1 MKNEIILILK
11 HYYSSFLSKRIEF
24 YEKGEN
30 MIERNLYLSK
40 LIASKE
46 NGFPKIIT
54 GLRRCGKSYLLKEI
68 YKDYLLKHDVSD
80 ENIIIIELDDL
91 KNAKY
96 RNPIELDKY
105 IRKQCNINK
114 MNYVFIDEIQ
124 LVTTIVNP
132 AFTNGEIIIA
142 KENDKDVISFVE
154 VVLGLSREKYI
165 DLYATGSNS
174 KMLSSDVITEFRDK
188 ATNISLYPI
197 SFEEFVEY
205 KGNSS
210 SDIVFEYMR
219 YGGMPL
225 AILKN
230 GEEKKQYLKGLFETT
245 YFKDILEH
253 NKLEKTEALDSLCNI
268 LSEGTG
274 QLFNAQKIADTYK
287 IVTKDNIDKDTV
299 KKYIDYF
306 IDAFVIKEA
315 KRYDVKGNNE
325 IGALRK
331 YFFVDNG
338 LRNARLNFAYDDEG
352 QMLENMIYNELIY
365 NGYTVNVGAFEKYE
379 KDKNGKS
386 IRKTYEIDF
395 VAQRGIKKY
404 YIQVASDIS
413 NADTKAR
420 EVKPFLALKDT
431 IQKIIVINKPLDE
444 SLDLNGFTVIG
455 VADFLLRFIK

>member
-1 MKNEIILILK
+1 
-11 HYYSSFLSKRIEF
+11 
-24 YEKGEN
+24 

-40 LIASKE
+40 LIAAKG

-68 YKDYLLKHDVSD
+68 YKNYLLNNGVSED
-80 ENIIIIELDDL
+80 NIIIIELDDL
-91 KNAKY
+91 KNVKY

-105 IRKQCNINK
+105 VREKCDINK

-132 AFTNGEIIIA
+132 AFTNGKIKIA
-142 KENDKDVISFVE
+142 KNDDKDVISFVE

-197 SFEEFVEY
+197 SFEEYCKY
-205 KGNSS
+205 KGDSS
-210 SDIVFEYMR
+210 SDTIFEYMR

-230 GEEKKQYLKGLFETT
+230 GEEKKEYLKSLFETT

-253 NKLEKTEALDSLCNI
+253 NNLNKTDALDSLCNI

-274 QLFNAQKIADTYK
+274 QLFNAQNIADTYK
-287 IVTKDNIDKDTV
+287 SVTKDNIDKITV

-306 IDAFVIKEA
+306 IDAFILREA

-325 IGALRK
+325 IGALKK

-338 LRNARLNFAYDDEG
+338 LRNAKLNFAYDDEG

-365 NGYTVNVGAFEKYE
+365 NGYTVNVGTFEKIE
-379 KDKNGKS
+379 KNKIGKS
-386 IRKTYEIDF
+386 IRKTYEIDV
-395 VAQRGIKKY
+395 VAQKGIKKY

-420 EVKPFLALKDT
+420 EVKPFLALNDS
-431 IQKIIVINKPLDE
+431 IQKVIVINKPLEE

>member
-1 MKNEIILILK
+1 
-11 HYYSSFLSKRIEF
+11 
-24 YEKGEN
+24 
-30 MIERNLYLSK
+30 MIERNVYLSK
-40 LIASKE
+40 LISSKG

-54 GLRRCGKSYLLKEI
+54 GVRRCGKSYLLKEI
-68 YKDYLLKHDVSD
+68 FKKHLLGEGVSED
-80 ENIIIIELDDL
+80 NIIIVELDDL
-91 KNAKY
+91 KNVKY

-105 IRKQCNINK
+105 IRNKCNVNTI
-114 MNYVFIDEIQ
+114 NYVFIDEVQ

-132 AFTNGEIIIA
+132 IFTNGEYVIA
-142 KENDKDVISFVE
+142 KEDDKDVISFVE

-188 ATNISLYPI
+188 ATNISLYPL
-197 SFEEFVEY
+197 SFEEFSNY
-205 KGNSS
+205 KNSRS
-210 SDIVFEYMR
+210 SDTVFEYMR

-225 AILKN
+225 AVLKDIN
-230 GEEKKQYLKGLFETT
+230 DKKDYLKGLFETT

-268 LSEGTG
+268 ISEGTG
-274 QLFNAQKIADTYK
+274 QLFNSQKIADTYK
-287 IVTKDNIDKDTV
+287 SVTKDSIDKDTV

-306 IDAFVIKEA
+306 IDAFILREA
-315 KRYDVKGNNE
+315 TRYDVKGNNE

-352 QMLENMIYNELIY
+352 QMLENMVYNELLY
-365 NGYTVNVGAFEKYE
+365 KGYTVNVGTFEKYE
-379 KDKNGKS
+379 KNKNGES
-386 IRKTYEIDF
+386 VRKTYEIDF

-413 NADTKAR
+413 NAETKAR
-420 EVKPFLALKDT
+420 ELKPFFALKDS
-431 IQKIIVINKPLDE
+431 IQKIIVINKPLEE

-455 VADFLLRFIK
+455 IADFLLRFIK

>member
-1 MKNEIILILK
+1 
-11 HYYSSFLSKRIEF
+11 
-24 YEKGEN
+24 
-30 MIERNLYLSK
+30 MIERNVYLSK
-40 LIASKE
+40 LISSKG

-54 GLRRCGKSYLLKEI
+54 GVRRCGKSYLLKEI
-68 YKDYLLKHDVSD
+68 FKKHLLGEGVSED
-80 ENIIIIELDDL
+80 NIIIVELDDL
-91 KNAKY
+91 KNVKY

-105 IRKQCNINK
+105 IRNKCNVNTI
-114 MNYVFIDEIQ
+114 NYVFIDEVQ

-132 AFTNGEIIIA
+132 IFTNGEYVIA
-142 KENDKDVISFVE
+142 KEDDKDVISFVE

-188 ATNISLYPI
+188 ATNISLYPL
-197 SFEEFVEY
+197 SFEEFSNY
-205 KGNSS
+205 KNSRS
-210 SDIVFEYMR
+210 SDTVFEYMR

-225 AILKN
+225 AVLKDIN
-230 GEEKKQYLKGLFETT
+230 DKKDYLKGLFETT

-268 LSEGTG
+268 ISEGTG
-274 QLFNAQKIADTYK
+274 QLFNSKKIADTYK
-287 IVTKDNIDKDTV
+287 SVTKDSIDKDTV

-306 IDAFVIKEA
+306 VDAFILREA
-315 KRYDVKGNNE
+315 TRYDVKGNNE

-352 QMLENMIYNELIY
+352 QMLENMVYNELLY
-365 NGYTVNVGAFEKYE
+365 NGYTVNVGTFEKYE
-379 KDKNGKS
+379 KNKNGES
-386 IRKTYEIDF
+386 VRKTYEIDF

-413 NADTKAR
+413 NAETKAR
-420 EVKPFLALKDT
+420 ELKPFFALKDS
-431 IQKIIVINKPLDE
+431 IQKIIVINKPLEE

-455 VADFLLRFIK
+455 IADFLLRFIK

>member
-1 MKNEIILILK
+1 
-11 HYYSSFLSKRIEF
+11 
-24 YEKGEN
+24 
-30 MIERNLYLSK
+30 MIERNVYLSK
-40 LIASKE
+40 LISAKG

-54 GLRRCGKSYLLKEI
+54 GVRRCGKSYLLKEI
-68 YKDYLLKHDVSD
+68 FKKHLLGEGVSED
-80 ENIIIIELDDL
+80 NIIIVELDDL
-91 KNAKY
+91 KNVKY

-105 IRKQCNINK
+105 IRNKCNVNTI
-114 MNYVFIDEIQ
+114 NYVFIDEVQ

-132 AFTNGEIIIA
+132 IFTNGEYVIA
-142 KENDKDVISFVE
+142 KEDDKDVISFVE

-188 ATNISLYPI
+188 ATNISLYPLT
-197 SFEEFVEY
+197 FEEFSNY
-205 KGNSS
+205 KNSKS
-210 SDIVFEYMR
+210 SDTVFEYMR

-225 AILKN
+225 AVLKDIN
-230 GEEKKQYLKGLFETT
+230 DKKDYLKGLFETT

-268 LSEGTG
+268 ISEGTG
-274 QLFNAQKIADTYK
+274 QLFNSKKIADTYK
-287 IVTKDNIDKDTV
+287 SVTKDSIDKDTV

-306 IDAFVIKEA
+306 VDAFILREA
-315 KRYDVKGNNE
+315 TRYDVKGNNE

-352 QMLENMIYNELIY
+352 QMLENMVYNELLY
-365 NGYTVNVGAFEKYE
+365 NGYTVNVGTFEKYE
-379 KDKNGKS
+379 KNKNGES
-386 IRKTYEIDF
+386 VRKTYEIDF

-404 YIQVASDIS
+404 YIQVTNDIS
-413 NADTKAR
+413 NAETKAR
-420 EVKPFLALKDT
+420 ELKPFFALKDS
-431 IQKIIVINKPLDE
+431 IQKIIVINKPLEE

-455 VADFLLRFIK
+455 IADFLLRFIK

>member
-1 MKNEIILILK
+1 
-11 HYYSSFLSKRIEF
+11 
-24 YEKGEN
+24 
-30 MIERNLYLSK
+30 MIERNVYLSK
-40 LIASKE
+40 LISSKG

-54 GLRRCGKSYLLKEI
+54 GVRRCGKSYLLKEI
-68 YKDYLLKHDVSD
+68 FKKHLLGEGVSED
-80 ENIIIIELDDL
+80 NIIIVELDNL
-91 KNAKY
+91 KNVKY

-105 IRKQCNINK
+105 IRNKCNVNTI
-114 MNYVFIDEIQ
+114 NYVFIDEVQ

-132 AFTNGEIIIA
+132 IFTNGEYVIA
-142 KENDKDVISFVE
+142 KEDDKDVISFVE

-188 ATNISLYPI
+188 ATNISLYPL
-197 SFEEFVEY
+197 SFEEFSNY
-205 KGNSS
+205 KNSRS
-210 SDIVFEYMR
+210 SDTVFEYMR

-225 AILKN
+225 AVLKDIN
-230 GEEKKQYLKGLFETT
+230 DKKDYLKGLFETT

-268 LSEGTG
+268 ISEGTG
-274 QLFNAQKIADTYK
+274 QLFNSQKIADTYK
-287 IVTKDNIDKDTV
+287 SVTKDSIDKDTV

-306 IDAFVIKEA
+306 VDAFILREA
-315 KRYDVKGNNE
+315 TRYDVKGNNE

-352 QMLENMIYNELIY
+352 QMLENMVYNELLY
-365 NGYTVNVGAFEKYE
+365 NGYTVNVGTFEKYE
-379 KDKNGKS
+379 KNKNGES
-386 IRKTYEIDF
+386 VRKTYEIDF

-404 YIQVASDIS
+404 YIQVANDIS
-413 NADTKAR
+413 NAETKTR
-420 EVKPFLALKDT
+420 ELKPFFALKDS
-431 IQKIIVINKPLDE
+431 IQKIIVINKPLEE

-455 VADFLLRFIK
+455 IADFLLRFIK

>member
-1 MKNEIILILK
+1 
-11 HYYSSFLSKRIEF
+11 
-24 YEKGEN
+24 
-30 MIERNLYLSK
+30 MIERNVYLSK
-40 LIASKE
+40 LISSKG

-54 GLRRCGKSYLLKEI
+54 GVRRCGKSYLLKEI
-68 YKDYLLKHDVSD
+68 FKKHLLGEGVSED
-80 ENIIIIELDDL
+80 NIIIVELDDL
-91 KNAKY
+91 KNVKY

-105 IRKQCNINK
+105 IRNKCNVNTI
-114 MNYVFIDEIQ
+114 NYVFIDEVQ

-132 AFTNGEIIIA
+132 IFTNGEYAIA
-142 KENDKDVISFVE
+142 KEDDKDVISFVE

-188 ATNISLYPI
+188 ATNISLYPL
-197 SFEEFVEY
+197 SFEEFSNY
-205 KGNSS
+205 KNSRS
-210 SDIVFEYMR
+210 SDTVFEYMR

-225 AILKN
+225 AVLKDIN
-230 GEEKKQYLKGLFETT
+230 DKKDYLKGLFETT

-268 LSEGTG
+268 ISEGTG
-274 QLFNAQKIADTYK
+274 QLFNSKKIADTYK
-287 IVTKDNIDKDTV
+287 SVTKDSIDKDTV

-306 IDAFVIKEA
+306 IDAFILREA
-315 KRYDVKGNNE
+315 TRYDVKGNNE

-352 QMLENMIYNELIY
+352 QMLENMVYNELLY
-365 NGYTVNVGAFEKYE
+365 NGYTVNVGTFEKYE
-379 KDKNGKS
+379 KNKNGES
-386 IRKTYEIDF
+386 VRKTYEIDF

-404 YIQVASDIS
+404 YIQVTNDIS
-413 NADTKAR
+413 NAETKAR
-420 EVKPFLALKDT
+420 ELKPFFALKDS
-431 IQKIIVINKPLDE
+431 IQKIIVINKPLEE

-455 VADFLLRFIK
+455 IADFLLRFIK

>member
-1 MKNEIILILK
+1 
-11 HYYSSFLSKRIEF
+11 
-24 YEKGEN
+24 
-30 MIERNLYLSK
+30 MIERNVYLSK
-40 LIASKE
+40 LISSKG

-54 GLRRCGKSYLLKEI
+54 GVRRCGKSYLLKEI
-68 YKDYLLKHDVSD
+68 FKKHLLDDGVSD
-80 ENIIIIELDDL
+80 NNIIIVELDDL
-91 KNAKY
+91 KNIKY

-105 IRKQCNINK
+105 IRNKCDINTI
-114 MNYVFIDEIQ
+114 NYVFIDEVQ

-132 AFTNGEIIIA
+132 IFTNGEYVIA
-142 KENDKDVISFVE
+142 KEDDKDVISFVE

-174 KMLSSDVITEFRDK
+174 KMLSTDVITEFRDK
-188 ATNISLYPI
+188 ATNISLYPL
-197 SFEEFVEY
+197 SFEEFSNY
-205 KGNSS
+205 KNSRS
-210 SDIVFEYMR
+210 SDTVFEYMR

-225 AILKN
+225 AVLK
-230 GEEKKQYLKGLFETT
+230 ETKEKKDYLKGLFETT

-268 LSEGTG
+268 ISEGTG
-274 QLFNAQKIADTYK
+274 QLFNSQKIADTYK
-287 IVTKDNIDKDTV
+287 SVTKDGIDKDTV

-306 IDAFVIKEA
+306 IDAFILREA
-315 KRYDVKGNNE
+315 TRYDVKGNNE

-352 QMLENMIYNELIY
+352 QMLENMVYNELLY
-365 NGYTVNVGAFEKYE
+365 NGYTVNVGTFEKYE
-379 KDKNGKS
+379 KNKNGES
-386 IRKTYEIDF
+386 VRKTYEIDF

-404 YIQVASDIS
+404 YIQVANDIS
-413 NADTKAR
+413 NAETKAR
-420 EVKPFLALKDT
+420 EIKPFLALKDS
-431 IQKIIVINKPLDE
+431 IQKLIVINKPLEE

>member
-1 MKNEIILILK
+1 
-11 HYYSSFLSKRIEF
+11 
-24 YEKGEN
+24 
-30 MIERNLYLSK
+30 MIERNVYLSK
-40 LIASKE
+40 LISSKG

-54 GLRRCGKSYLLKEI
+54 GVRRCGKSYLLKEI
-68 YKDYLLKHDVSD
+68 FKKHLLGEGVSED
-80 ENIIIIELDDL
+80 NIIIVELDDL
-91 KNAKY
+91 KNVKY

-105 IRKQCNINK
+105 IRNKCNVNTI
-114 MNYVFIDEIQ
+114 NYVFIDEVQ

-132 AFTNGEIIIA
+132 IFTNGEYVIA
-142 KENDKDVISFVE
+142 KEDDKDVISFVE

-188 ATNISLYPI
+188 ATNISLYPL
-197 SFEEFVEY
+197 SFEEFSNY
-205 KGNSS
+205 KNSRS
-210 SDIVFEYMR
+210 SDTVFEYMR

-225 AILKN
+225 AVLKDIN
-230 GEEKKQYLKGLFETT
+230 DKKDYLKGLFETT

-268 LSEGTG
+268 ISEGTG
-274 QLFNAQKIADTYK
+274 QLFNSQKIADTYK
-287 IVTKDNIDKDTV
+287 SVTKDSIDKDTV

-306 IDAFVIKEA
+306 VDAFILREA
-315 KRYDVKGNNE
+315 TRYDVKGNNE

-352 QMLENMIYNELIY
+352 QMLENMVYNELLY
-365 NGYTVNVGAFEKYE
+365 NGYTVNVGTFEKYE
-379 KDKNGKS
+379 KNKNGES
-386 IRKTYEIDF
+386 VRKTYEIDF

-413 NADTKAR
+413 NAETKAR
-420 EVKPFLALKDT
+420 ELKPFFALKDS
-431 IQKIIVINKPLDE
+431 IQKIIVINKPLEE

-455 VADFLLRFIK
+455 IADFLLRFIK

>member
-1 MKNEIILILK
+1 V
-11 HYYSSFLSKRIEF
+11 
-24 YEKGEN
+24 
-30 MIERNLYLSK
+30 IERNVYLSK
-40 LIASKE
+40 LISSKG

-54 GLRRCGKSYLLKEI
+54 GVRRCGKSYLLKEI
-68 YKDYLLKHDVSD
+68 FKKHLLGEGVSED
-80 ENIIIIELDDL
+80 NIIIVELDDL
-91 KNAKY
+91 KNVKY

-105 IRKQCNINK
+105 IRNKCNVNTI
-114 MNYVFIDEIQ
+114 NYVFIDEVQ

-132 AFTNGEIIIA
+132 IFTNGEYVIA
-142 KENDKDVISFVE
+142 KEDDKDVISFVE

-188 ATNISLYPI
+188 ATNISLYPL
-197 SFEEFVEY
+197 SFEEFSNY
-205 KGNSS
+205 KNSRS
-210 SDIVFEYMR
+210 SDTVFEYMR

-225 AILKN
+225 AVLKDIN
-230 GEEKKQYLKGLFETT
+230 DKKDYLKGLFETT

-268 LSEGTG
+268 ISEGTG
-274 QLFNAQKIADTYK
+274 QLFNSQKIADTYK
-287 IVTKDNIDKDTV
+287 SVTKDSIDKDTV

-306 IDAFVIKEA
+306 VDAFILREA
-315 KRYDVKGNNE
+315 TRYDVKGNNE

-352 QMLENMIYNELIY
+352 QMLENMVYNELLY
-365 NGYTVNVGAFEKYE
+365 NGYTVNVGTFEKYE
-379 KDKNGKS
+379 KNKNGAS
-386 IRKTYEIDF
+386 VRKTYEIDF

-404 YIQVASDIS
+404 YIQVANDIS
-413 NADTKAR
+413 NAETKAR
-420 EVKPFLALKDT
+420 ELKPFFALKDS
-431 IQKIIVINKPLDE
+431 IQKIIVINKPLEE

-455 VADFLLRFIK
+455 IADFLLRFIK

>member
-1 MKNEIILILK
+1 
-11 HYYSSFLSKRIEF
+11 
-24 YEKGEN
+24 
-30 MIERNLYLSK
+30 MIERNVYLSK
-40 LIASKE
+40 LISSKG

-54 GLRRCGKSYLLKEI
+54 GVRRCGKSYLLKEI
-68 YKDYLLKHDVSD
+68 FKKHLLGEGVSED
-80 ENIIIIELDDL
+80 NIIIVELDDL
-91 KNAKY
+91 KNVKY

-105 IRKQCNINK
+105 IRNKCNVNTI
-114 MNYVFIDEIQ
+114 NYVFIDEVQ

-132 AFTNGEIIIA
+132 IFTNGEYVIA
-142 KENDKDVISFVE
+142 KEDDKDVISFVE

-188 ATNISLYPI
+188 ATNISLYPL
-197 SFEEFVEY
+197 SFEEFSNY
-205 KGNSS
+205 KNSRS
-210 SDIVFEYMR
+210 SDTVFEYMR

-225 AILKN
+225 AVLKDIN
-230 GEEKKQYLKGLFETT
+230 DKKDYLKGLFETT

-268 LSEGTG
+268 ISEGTG
-274 QLFNAQKIADTYK
+274 QLFNSQKIADTYK
-287 IVTKDNIDKDTV
+287 SVTKDSIDKDTV

-306 IDAFVIKEA
+306 VDAFILREA
-315 KRYDVKGNNE
+315 TRYDVKGNNE

-352 QMLENMIYNELIY
+352 QMLENMVYNELLY
-365 NGYTVNVGAFEKYE
+365 NGYTVNVGTFEKYE
-379 KDKNGKS
+379 KNKNGAS
-386 IRKTYEIDF
+386 VRKTYEIDF

-404 YIQVASDIS
+404 YIQVANDIS
-413 NADTKAR
+413 NAETKAR
-420 EVKPFLALKDT
+420 ELKPFFALKDS
-431 IQKIIVINKPLDE
+431 IQKIIVINKPLEE

-455 VADFLLRFIK
+455 IADFLLRFIK

>member
-1 MKNEIILILK
+1 
-11 HYYSSFLSKRIEF
+11 
-24 YEKGEN
+24 
-30 MIERNLYLSK
+30 MIERNVYLSK
-40 LIASKE
+40 LISSKG

-54 GLRRCGKSYLLKEI
+54 GVRRCGKSYLLKEI
-68 YKDYLLKHDVSD
+68 FKKHLLGEGVSED
-80 ENIIIIELDDL
+80 NIIIVELDDL
-91 KNAKY
+91 KNVKY

-105 IRKQCNINK
+105 IRNKCNVNTI
-114 MNYVFIDEIQ
+114 NYVFIDEVQ

-132 AFTNGEIIIA
+132 IFTNGEYVIA

-188 ATNISLYPI
+188 ATNISLYPL
-197 SFEEFVEY
+197 SFEEFSNY
-205 KGNSS
+205 KNSRS
-210 SDIVFEYMR
+210 SDTVFEYMR

-225 AILKN
+225 AVLKDIN
-230 GEEKKQYLKGLFETT
+230 DKKDYLKGLFETT

-268 LSEGTG
+268 ISEGTG
-274 QLFNAQKIADTYK
+274 QLFNSQKIADTYK
-287 IVTKDNIDKDTV
+287 SVTKDSIDKDTV

-306 IDAFVIKEA
+306 IDAFILREA
-315 KRYDVKGNNE
+315 TRYDVKGNNE

-352 QMLENMIYNELIY
+352 QMLENMVYNELLY
-365 NGYTVNVGAFEKYE
+365 NGYTVNVGTFEKYE
-379 KDKNGKS
+379 KNKNGES
-386 IRKTYEIDF
+386 VRKTYEIDF

-413 NADTKAR
+413 NAETKAR
-420 EVKPFLALKDT
+420 ELKPFFALKDS
-431 IQKIIVINKPLDE
+431 IQKIIVINKPLEE

-455 VADFLLRFIK
+455 IADFLLRFIK

>member
-1 MKNEIILILK
+1 
-11 HYYSSFLSKRIEF
+11 
-24 YEKGEN
+24 
-30 MIERNLYLSK
+30 MIERNVYLSK
-40 LIASKE
+40 LISSKG

-54 GLRRCGKSYLLKEI
+54 GVRRCGKSYLLKEI
-68 YKDYLLKHDVSD
+68 FKKHLLSEGVSED
-80 ENIIIIELDDL
+80 NIIIVELDDL
-91 KNAKY
+91 KNVKY

-105 IRKQCNINK
+105 IRNKCNVNTI
-114 MNYVFIDEIQ
+114 NYVFIDEVQ

-132 AFTNGEIIIA
+132 IFTNGEYVIA
-142 KENDKDVISFVE
+142 KEDDKDVISFVE

-188 ATNISLYPI
+188 ATNISLYPL
-197 SFEEFVEY
+197 SFEEFSNY
-205 KGNSS
+205 KNSRS
-210 SDIVFEYMR
+210 SDTVFEYMR

-225 AILKN
+225 AVLKDIN
-230 GEEKKQYLKGLFETT
+230 DKKDYLKGLFETT

-268 LSEGTG
+268 ISEGTG
-274 QLFNAQKIADTYK
+274 QLFNSQKIADTYK
-287 IVTKDNIDKDTV
+287 SVTKDSIDKDTV

-306 IDAFVIKEA
+306 VDAFILREA
-315 KRYDVKGNNE
+315 TRYDVKGNNE

-352 QMLENMIYNELIY
+352 QMLENMVYNELLY
-365 NGYTVNVGAFEKYE
+365 NGYTVNVGTFEKYE
-379 KDKNGKS
+379 KNKNGES
-386 IRKTYEIDF
+386 VRKTYEIDF

-413 NADTKAR
+413 NAETKAR
-420 EVKPFLALKDT
+420 ELKPFFALKDS
-431 IQKIIVINKPLDE
+431 IQKIIVINKPLEE

-455 VADFLLRFIK
+455 IADFLLRFIK

>member
-1 MKNEIILILK
+1 
-11 HYYSSFLSKRIEF
+11 
-24 YEKGEN
+24 
-30 MIERNLYLSK
+30 MIERNVYLSK
-40 LIASKE
+40 LISSKG

-54 GLRRCGKSYLLKEI
+54 GVRRCGKSYLLKEI
-68 YKDYLLKHDVSD
+68 FKKHLLGEGVAED
-80 ENIIIIELDDL
+80 NIIIVELDDL
-91 KNAKY
+91 KNVKY

-105 IRKQCNINK
+105 IRNK
-114 MNYVFIDEIQ
+114 CDVNTINYVFIDEVQ

-132 AFTNGEIIIA
+132 IFTNGEYVIA
-142 KENDKDVISFVE
+142 KEDDKDVISFVE

-188 ATNISLYPI
+188 ATNISLYPL
-197 SFEEFVEY
+197 SFEEFSNY
-205 KGNSS
+205 KNSRY
-210 SDIVFEYMR
+210 SDTVFEYMR

-225 AILKN
+225 AVLKDIN
-230 GEEKKQYLKGLFETT
+230 DKKDYLKGLFETT

-268 LSEGTG
+268 ISEGTG
-274 QLFNAQKIADTYK
+274 QLFNSQKIADTYK
-287 IVTKDNIDKDTV
+287 SVTKDSIDKDTV

-306 IDAFVIKEA
+306 IDAFILREA
-315 KRYDVKGNNE
+315 TRYDVKGNNE

-352 QMLENMIYNELIY
+352 QMLENMVYNELLY
-365 NGYTVNVGAFEKYE
+365 NGYTVNVGTFEKYE
-379 KDKNGKS
+379 KNKNGES
-386 IRKTYEIDF
+386 VRKTYEIDF

-404 YIQVASDIS
+404 YIQVANDIS
-413 NADTKAR
+413 NAETKAR
-420 EVKPFLALKDT
+420 ELKPFFALKDS
-431 IQKIIVINKPLDE
+431 IQKIIVINKPLEE

-455 VADFLLRFIK
+455 IADFLLRFIK

>member
-1 MKNEIILILK
+1 
-11 HYYSSFLSKRIEF
+11 
-24 YEKGEN
+24 
-30 MIERNLYLSK
+30 MIERNVYLSK
-40 LIASKE
+40 LISSKG

-54 GLRRCGKSYLLKEI
+54 GVRRCGKSYLLKEI
-68 YKDYLLKHDVSD
+68 FKKHLLGEGVSED
-80 ENIIIIELDDL
+80 NIIIVELDDL
-91 KNAKY
+91 KNVKY

-105 IRKQCNINK
+105 IRNKCNVNTI
-114 MNYVFIDEIQ
+114 NYVFIDEVQ

-132 AFTNGEIIIA
+132 IFTNGEYVIA
-142 KENDKDVISFVE
+142 KEDDKDVISFVE

-188 ATNISLYPI
+188 ATNISLYPL
-197 SFEEFVEY
+197 SFEEFSNY
-205 KGNSS
+205 KNSRS
-210 SDIVFEYMR
+210 SDTVFEYMR

-225 AILKN
+225 AVLKDIN
-230 GEEKKQYLKGLFETT
+230 DKKDYLKGLFETT

-268 LSEGTG
+268 ISEGTG
-274 QLFNAQKIADTYK
+274 QLFNSQKIADTYK
-287 IVTKDNIDKDTV
+287 SVTKASIDKDTV

-306 IDAFVIKEA
+306 VDAFILREA
-315 KRYDVKGNNE
+315 TRYDVKGNNE

-352 QMLENMIYNELIY
+352 QMLENMVYNELLY
-365 NGYTVNVGAFEKYE
+365 NGYTVNVGTFEKYE
-379 KDKNGKS
+379 KNKNGES
-386 IRKTYEIDF
+386 VRKTYEIDF

-413 NADTKAR
+413 NAETKAR
-420 EVKPFLALKDT
+420 ELKPFFALKDS
-431 IQKIIVINKPLDE
+431 IQKIIVINKPLEE

-455 VADFLLRFIK
+455 IADFLLRFIK

>member
-1 MKNEIILILK
+1 
-11 HYYSSFLSKRIEF
+11 
-24 YEKGEN
+24 
-30 MIERNLYLSK
+30 MIERNVYLSK
-40 LIASKE
+40 LISSKG

-54 GLRRCGKSYLLKEI
+54 GVRRCGKSYLLKEI
-68 YKDYLLKHDVSD
+68 FKKHLLGEGVSED
-80 ENIIIIELDDL
+80 NIIIVELDNL
-91 KNAKY
+91 KNVKY

-105 IRKQCNINK
+105 IRNKCNVNTI
-114 MNYVFIDEIQ
+114 NYVFIDEVQ

-132 AFTNGEIIIA
+132 IFTNGKYVIA
-142 KENDKDVISFVE
+142 KEDDKDVISFVE

-188 ATNISLYPI
+188 ATNISLYPL
-197 SFEEFVEY
+197 SFEEFSNY
-205 KGNSS
+205 KNSRS
-210 SDIVFEYMR
+210 SDTVFEYMR

-225 AILKN
+225 AVLKDIN
-230 GEEKKQYLKGLFETT
+230 DKKDYLKGLFETT

-268 LSEGTG
+268 ISEGTG
-274 QLFNAQKIADTYK
+274 QLFNSQKIADTYK
-287 IVTKDNIDKDTV
+287 SVTKDSIDKDTV

-306 IDAFVIKEA
+306 VDAFILREA
-315 KRYDVKGNNE
+315 TRYDVKGNNE

-352 QMLENMIYNELIY
+352 QMLENMVYNELLY
-365 NGYTVNVGAFEKYE
+365 NGYTVNVGTFEKYE
-379 KDKNGKS
+379 KNKNGES
-386 IRKTYEIDF
+386 VRKTYEIDF

-404 YIQVASDIS
+404 YIQVTNNIS
-413 NADTKAR
+413 NAETKAR
-420 EVKPFLALKDT
+420 ELKPFFALKDS
-431 IQKIIVINKPLDE
+431 IQKIIVINKPLEE

-455 VADFLLRFIK
+455 IADFLLRFIK

>member
-1 MKNEIILILK
+1 
-11 HYYSSFLSKRIEF
+11 
-24 YEKGEN
+24 
-30 MIERNLYLSK
+30 MIERNVYLSK
-40 LIASKE
+40 LISSKG

-54 GLRRCGKSYLLKEI
+54 GVRRCGKSYLLKEI
-68 YKDYLLKHDVSD
+68 FKKHLLGEGVSGD
-80 ENIIIIELDDL
+80 NIIIVELDDL
-91 KNAKY
+91 KNVKY

-105 IRKQCNINK
+105 IRNKCNVNTI
-114 MNYVFIDEIQ
+114 NYVFIDEVQ

-132 AFTNGEIIIA
+132 IFTNGEYVIA
-142 KENDKDVISFVE
+142 KEDDKDVISFVE

-188 ATNISLYPI
+188 ATNISLYPL
-197 SFEEFVEY
+197 SFEEFSNY
-205 KGNSS
+205 KNSRS
-210 SDIVFEYMR
+210 SDTVFEYMR

-225 AILKN
+225 AVLKDIN
-230 GEEKKQYLKGLFETT
+230 DKKDYLKGLFETT

-268 LSEGTG
+268 ISEGTG
-274 QLFNAQKIADTYK
+274 QLFNSQKIADTYK
-287 IVTKDNIDKDTV
+287 SVTKDSIDKDTV

-306 IDAFVIKEA
+306 IDAFILREA
-315 KRYDVKGNNE
+315 TRYDVKGNNE

-352 QMLENMIYNELIY
+352 QMLENMVYNELLY
-365 NGYTVNVGAFEKYE
+365 NGYTVNVGTFEKYE
-379 KDKNGKS
+379 KNKNGES
-386 IRKTYEIDF
+386 VRKTYEIDF

-404 YIQVASDIS
+404 YIQVTNDIS
-413 NADTKAR
+413 NAETKAR
-420 EVKPFLALKDT
+420 ELKPFFALKDS
-431 IQKIIVINKPLDE
+431 IQKIIVINKPLEE

-455 VADFLLRFIK
+455 IADFLLRFIK

>member
-1 MKNEIILILK
+1 
-11 HYYSSFLSKRIEF
+11 
-24 YEKGEN
+24 
-30 MIERNLYLSK
+30 MIERNVYLSK
-40 LIASKE
+40 LISSKG

-54 GLRRCGKSYLLKEI
+54 GVRRCGKSYLLKEI
-68 YKDYLLKHDVSD
+68 FKKHLLGEGVSED
-80 ENIIIIELDDL
+80 NIIIVELDDL
-91 KNAKY
+91 KNVKY

-105 IRKQCNINK
+105 IRNKCNVNTI
-114 MNYVFIDEIQ
+114 NYVFIDEVQ

-132 AFTNGEIIIA
+132 IFTNGEYVIA
-142 KENDKDVISFVE
+142 KVDDKDVISFVE

-174 KMLSSDVITEFRDK
+174 KTLSSDVITEFRDK
-188 ATNISLYPI
+188 ATNISLYPL
-197 SFEEFVEY
+197 SFEEFSNY
-205 KGNSS
+205 KNSRS
-210 SDIVFEYMR
+210 SDTVFEYMR

-225 AILKN
+225 AVLKDIN
-230 GEEKKQYLKGLFETT
+230 DKKDYLKGLFETT

-268 LSEGTG
+268 ISEGTG
-274 QLFNAQKIADTYK
+274 QLFNSKKIADTYK
-287 IVTKDNIDKDTV
+287 SVTKDSIDKDTV

-306 IDAFVIKEA
+306 VDAFILREA
-315 KRYDVKGNNE
+315 TRYDVKGNNE

-352 QMLENMIYNELIY
+352 QMLENMVYNELLY
-365 NGYTVNVGAFEKYE
+365 NGYTVNVGTFEKYE
-379 KDKNGKS
+379 KNKNGES
-386 IRKTYEIDF
+386 VRKTYEIDF

-413 NADTKAR
+413 NAETKAR
-420 EVKPFLALKDT
+420 ELKPFFALKDS
-431 IQKIIVINKPLDE
+431 IQKIIVINKPLEE

-455 VADFLLRFIK
+455 IADFLLRFIK

>member
-1 MKNEIILILK
+1 
-11 HYYSSFLSKRIEF
+11 
-24 YEKGEN
+24 
-30 MIERNLYLSK
+30 MIERNVYLSK
-40 LIASKE
+40 LISSKG

-54 GLRRCGKSYLLKEI
+54 GVRRCGKSYLLKEI
-68 YKDYLLKHDVSD
+68 FKKHLLGEGVSED
-80 ENIIIIELDDL
+80 NIIIVELDDL
-91 KNAKY
+91 KNVKY

-105 IRKQCNINK
+105 IRNKCNVNTI
-114 MNYVFIDEIQ
+114 NYVFIDEVQ

-132 AFTNGEIIIA
+132 IFTNGEYVIA
-142 KENDKDVISFVE
+142 KEDDKDVISFVE

-188 ATNISLYPI
+188 ATNISLYPL
-197 SFEEFVEY
+197 SFEEFSNY
-205 KGNSS
+205 KNSRS
-210 SDIVFEYMR
+210 SDTVFEYMR

-225 AILKN
+225 AVLKDIN
-230 GEEKKQYLKGLFETT
+230 DKKDYLKGLFETT

-268 LSEGTG
+268 ISEGTG
-274 QLFNAQKIADTYK
+274 QLFNSKKIADTYK
-287 IVTKDNIDKDTV
+287 SVTKDSIDKDTV

-306 IDAFVIKEA
+306 VDAFILREA
-315 KRYDVKGNNE
+315 TRYDVKGNNE

-352 QMLENMIYNELIY
+352 QMLENMVYNELLY
-365 NGYTVNVGAFEKYE
+365 NGYTVNVGTFEKYE
-379 KDKNGKS
+379 KNKNGES
-386 IRKTYEIDF
+386 VRKTYEIDF

-404 YIQVASDIS
+404 YIQVTNDIS
-413 NADTKAR
+413 NAETKAR
-420 EVKPFLALKDT
+420 ELKPFFALKDS
-431 IQKIIVINKPLDE
+431 IQKIIVINKPLEE

-455 VADFLLRFIK
+455 IADFLLRFIK

>member
-1 MKNEIILILK
+1 
-11 HYYSSFLSKRIEF
+11 
-24 YEKGEN
+24 
-30 MIERNLYLSK
+30 MIERNVYLSK
-40 LIASKE
+40 LISSKG

-54 GLRRCGKSYLLKEI
+54 GVRRCGKSYLLKEI
-68 YKDYLLKHDVSD
+68 FKKHLLGVGVSED
-80 ENIIIIELDDL
+80 NIIIVELDDL
-91 KNAKY
+91 KNVKY

-105 IRKQCNINK
+105 IRNKCNVNTI
-114 MNYVFIDEIQ
+114 NYVFIDEVQ

-132 AFTNGEIIIA
+132 IFTNGEYVIA
-142 KENDKDVISFVE
+142 KEDDKDVISFVE

-188 ATNISLYPI
+188 ATNISLYPL
-197 SFEEFVEY
+197 SFEEFSNY
-205 KGNSS
+205 KNSKS
-210 SDIVFEYMR
+210 SDTVFEYMR

-225 AILKN
+225 AVLKDIN
-230 GEEKKQYLKGLFETT
+230 DKKDYLKGLFETT

-268 LSEGTG
+268 ISEGTG
-274 QLFNAQKIADTYK
+274 QLFNSQKIADTYK
-287 IVTKDNIDKDTV
+287 SVTKDSIDKDTV

-306 IDAFVIKEA
+306 VDAFILREA
-315 KRYDVKGNNE
+315 TRYDVKGNNE

-352 QMLENMIYNELIY
+352 QMLENMVYNELLY
-365 NGYTVNVGAFEKYE
+365 NGYTVNVGTFEKYE
-379 KDKNGKS
+379 KNKNGES
-386 IRKTYEIDF
+386 VRKTYEIDF

-413 NADTKAR
+413 NAETKAR
-420 EVKPFLALKDT
+420 ELKPFFALKDS
-431 IQKIIVINKPLDE
+431 IQKIIVINKPLEE

-455 VADFLLRFIK
+455 IADFLLRFIK